1 MPALP
6 PRRALVRRIG
16 GAHQRPAGVI
26 TNEAEPAELLDERL
40 PQHHPQRRAVE
51 RRHILE
57 GARKM
62 NTRPTKIERRIRLA
76 GTLLIAGLVVEL
88 VTLRWSNPTAFL
100 FFLLIGG
107 LLMALGIAVYLL
119 SLVSSENKPP
129 AE

>member
-1 MPALP
+1 
-6 PRRALVRRIG
+6 
-16 GAHQRPAGVI
+16 
-26 TNEAEPAELLDERL
+26 
-40 PQHHPQRRAVE
+40 
-51 RRHILE
+51 
-57 GARKM
+57 M

-88 VTLRWSNPTAFL
+88 VTLRWSHPTAFL

-107 LLMALGIAVYLL
+107 LLMVLGIGVYLL